1 MSIPAP
7 ALFADVSSG
16 LEILVLGAVI
26 LASTAAYLVWLAKRK
41 L

>member
-1 MSIPAP
+1 MSIPAV
-7 ALFADVSSG
+7 FADASG
-16 LEILVLGAVI
+16 FEILILGAVI